1 MTGIGHPLPGK
12 RIALLE
18 KVQVNVPFPM
28 LLENLEGILEMGLQ
42 PEIYF
47 SGMTLDRLSREDVE
61 RASRRLRQKKIPVTF
76 HGPFMDLSAG
86 AVDEK
91 IREVTAFRF
100 SQVMDLV
107 PYFEPRV
114 IVFHPGYDRWRFD
127 SDVALWQENSV
138 LTWKPLAERAE
149 ALGVR
154 LALENVFEENPSIFR
169 GLLEAVDSSH
179 LGWCLDTGHG
189 HLFSEVPIIEWIEV
203 LGARLVEVH
212 LHDNHRQ
219 ADEHLPLG
227 HGEIDFPGIFLSLR
241 RKNLQPIYTLE
252 PHLQGH
258 LEPSLE
264 ALGKYLQ

>member
-1 MTGIGHPLPGK
+1 MTGIDHPLAGK

-18 KVQVNVPFPM
+18 KVQVNLPFPM

-47 SGMTLDRLSREDVE
+47 SAMTLDHLCREDVKK
-61 RASRRLRQKKIPVTF
+61 ASRRLRQGKIPVTI
-76 HGPFMDLSAG
+76 HGPFMDLSPG
-86 AVDEK
+86 GVDER
-91 IREVTAFRF
+91 IREVTAIRF
-100 SQVMDLV
+100 HQVMDLV

-127 SDVALWQENSV
+127 GDVALWRENSL

-169 GLLEAVDSSH
+169 GLLEAVDSPY
-179 LGWCLDTGHG
+179 LCWCLDTGHG

-203 LGARLVEVH
+203 LGARLVEIH
-212 LHDNHRQ
+212 LHDNHRR

-227 HGEIDFPGIFLSLR
+227 HGQIDFPGVFLSLQ
-241 RKNLQPIYTLE
+241 RKNLQPIFTLE
-252 PHLQGH
+252 PHLREH

-264 ALGKYLQ
+264 ALGRYLQ